1 MRFFDDPG
9 KALQQ
14 MEDELLEEDWDEE
27 DVDGDDEDF
36 QILTRRSSRPVNYAV
51 DFDRTVYDNEETDD
65 AYYAEDYIADR
76 KSRKKQRKKGSGCL
90 PLLLLGELAGIAGII
105 WWWIKW
111 LS

>member
-36 QILTRRSSRPVNYAV
+36 QILTRRSSRPVRVQPSN
-51 DFDRTVYDNEETDD
+51 R
-65 AYYAEDYIADR
+65 
-76 KSRKKQRKKGSGCL
+76 
-90 PLLLLGELAGIAGII
+90 LLRELMPQAMLMAR
-105 WWWIKW
+105 
-111 LS
+111 

>member
-36 QILTRRSSRPVNYAV
+36 QILTRRNANTNWSMSSARSTTARKPTTPITRKIILPTAKAGKSSGRKVPAVFRCCSLGNWPVSPA
-51 DFDRTVYDNEETDD
+51 
-65 AYYAEDYIADR
+65 
-76 KSRKKQRKKGSGCL
+76 SSGGGSNG
-90 PLLLLGELAGIAGII
+90 
-105 WWWIKW
+105 
-111 LS
+111 

>member
-27 DVDGDDEDF
+27 DVDGDDEDY
-36 QILTRRSSRPVNYAV
+36 QILTRRSSHPVNYAV
-51 DFDRTVYDNEETDD
+51 DFDRTVYDDEETDD

>member
-36 QILTRRSSRPVNYAV
+36 QILTRRSSCPTNYAV
-51 DFDRTVYDNEETDD
+51 DFDRTVYDDEETDD